1 MTFVIDRDKIPE
13 TGAFRFDIT
22 GDSYAFTINGD
33 EIPALVSIEDVLW
46 ENGLLRA
53 YILSEGSACGEMT
66 LTVTDQDGNTVDT
79 WTVPSD
85 DYETGLWYLAEQEM
99 ELEDGIYILTAAV
112 NDASDSMVFGVGD
125 SLTQKTEDVFLD
137 DWWVS
142 DGSSE
147 IQLENSSLL
156 NAELLAWA
164 AEYSAD
170 GRMTDVVIGALK
182 EVNGVWSIDLPCEI
196 RSNWTIYL
204 LDPVTYAPVCEV
216 LTGF

>member
-1 MTFVIDRDKIPE
+1 MYTIHKITLNP
-13 TGAFRFDIT
+13 TVDFA
-22 GDSYAFTINGD
+22 AD
-33 EIPALVSIEDVLW
+33 ELKKY
-46 ENGLLRA
+46 LRMMMPR
-53 YILSEGSACGEMT
+53 CGEISIAYAPEATEGFRLGLM
-66 LTVTDQDGNTVDT
+66 QDF
-79 WTVPSD
+79 
-85 DYETGLWYLAEQEM
+85 GLDVSEA
-99 ELEDGIYILTAAV
+99 
-112 NDASDSMVFGVGD
+112 
-125 SLTQKTEDVFLD
+125 EDVFLD

-182 EVNGVWSIDLPCEI
+182 EINGVWSIDLPCET

-204 LDPVTYAPVCEV
+204 LNPVTYAPVCEV

>member
-1 MTFVIDRDKIPE
+1 
-13 TGAFRFDIT
+13 
-22 GDSYAFTINGD
+22 
-33 EIPALVSIEDVLW
+33 
-46 ENGLLRA
+46 
-53 YILSEGSACGEMT
+53 
-66 LTVTDQDGNTVDT
+66 
-79 WTVPSD
+79 
-85 DYETGLWYLAEQEM
+85 M

-112 NDASDSMVFGVGD
+112 NDASDRMVFGVGD
-125 SLTQKTEDVFLD
+125 SLAQKTEDVFLD

-182 EVNGVWSIDLPCEI
+182 EINGVWSIDLPCEI
-196 RSNWTIYL
+196 TSNWNVYL
-204 LDPVTYAPVCEV
+204 LDPVTYAPVCEA

>member
-1 MTFVIDRDKIPE
+1 MKNIMHKTTLREIRGSLGRWMAILAIVALGVGFFCGLKMCKNDFMK
-13 TGAFRFDIT
+13 T
-22 GDSYAFTINGD
+22 GDEYVLSHNFYNYKLLTTLGL
-33 EIPALVSIEDVLW
+33 EEEDVKII
-46 ENGLLRA
+46 EAAEGVKA
-53 YILSEGSACGEMT
+53 AEGS
-66 LTVTDQDGNTVDT
+66 
-79 WTVPSD
+79 WSSD
-85 DYETGLWYLAEQEM
+85 VL
-99 ELEDGIYILTAAV
+99 
-112 NDASDSMVFGVGD
+112 
-125 SLTQKTEDVFLD
+125 
-137 DWWVS
+137 VS

-156 NAELLAWA
+156 NAGLLAWA